1 MAKSRLKKYQD
12 FKAKR
17 QKEDSTLTDN
27 QILTEFD
34 EKTKSVFG
42 VNVYN
47 NDQVQALPLVK
58 KFATKVLGKTVI
70 PIKRTFNMGN
80 LTNGMQLEEAAK
92 LAETAIK
99 NRRVYGPPNLQPV
112 YNIPEVSVMLAN
124 RQRSI
129 REAISI
135 EKKIN
140 LDPTSNAVPKLKER
154 LKTLEL
160 QDAKNVKDLMSVI
173 AKANEPRFLRE
184 IRKVDQFMTLGASV
198 TGQMGQEGGGDPA
211 FFEFIGLM
219 TGLAIGGFDNLGEA
233 YKSIIRMTPKLGTKQ
248 NLTRF
253 AKLIN
258 TFDPKLQEMIYARG
272 TKFMQ
277 VQDELV
283 ANGVPIETV
292 QTPLNAIMG
301 LSILHLAEESGR
313 HLIRESSLRKGSVIQ
328 ALTENIENQKRL
340 VGELRNAMQ
349 AMDNKNL
356 SGGSQRFFNMVKS
369 ATEYSEAN
377 IAQLANDINII
388 EKYGAKY
395 YKGIIDGDV
404 NNNLNVSEIGDV
416 PSVATKMD
424 EALHNLSNFG
434 VKNYSADD
442 IGGAINQVNKNR
454 DELLDDVA
462 TKAIDSITKGDVTSL
477 KSVEEAAE
485 EVSKTIDVSKLKT
498 KNQLPIK
505 LPNTTN
511 VVNDGVQEAS
521 DLFAILLESKHMS
534 EQIAFTAKYGRLN
547 GTLINP
553 ATGENI
559 SGKVTADGGVIL
571 DEMFKVLRKSDIE
584 GDNSSLLLIERLNNS
599 TLNKG
604 QENKVFQIIENAA
617 DNFFIN
623 RAAQQ
628 QKSLKDYKEEMI
640 DLMQDSVENGQYK
653 LIDGVSQD
661 INLLNFIREAGKKA
675 GKNVKVI
682 PFSIDEVKNLR
693 TGFGQLVEKTNNASA
708 KAKLRQLD
716 KSTDDTFKSGFT
728 VELEDGSKLQLNQ
741 LGLKAINSRTNIE
754 ETMTVLDYL
763 KMVDNEYFDFK
774 RRFYDKGPISDRM
787 GWKTKRLYVEPSNIN
802 RTAIGLDTTIPT
814 NKWLDL
820 NKVASMSDEVSRITT
835 VMK

>member
-1 MAKSRLKKYQD
+1 
-12 FKAKR
+12 
-17 QKEDSTLTDN
+17 
-27 QILTEFD
+27 
-34 EKTKSVFG
+34 
-42 VNVYN
+42 
-47 NDQVQALPLVK
+47 
-58 KFATKVLGKTVI
+58 
-70 PIKRTFNMGN
+70 
-80 LTNGMQLEEAAK
+80 
-92 LAETAIK
+92 
-99 NRRVYGPPNLQPV
+99 
-112 YNIPEVSVMLAN
+112 
-124 RQRSI
+124 
-129 REAISI
+129 
-135 EKKIN
+135 
-140 LDPTSNAVPKLKER
+140 
-154 LKTLEL
+154 
-160 QDAKNVKDLMSVI
+160 
-173 AKANEPRFLRE
+173 
-184 IRKVDQFMTLGASV
+184 
-198 TGQMGQEGGGDPA
+198 
-211 FFEFIGLM
+211 
-219 TGLAIGGFDNLGEA
+219 
-233 YKSIIRMTPKLGTKQ
+233 
-248 NLTRF
+248 
-253 AKLIN
+253 
-258 TFDPKLQEMIYARG
+258 
-272 TKFMQ
+272 
-277 VQDELV
+277 
-283 ANGVPIETV
+283 
-292 QTPLNAIMG
+292 
-301 LSILHLAEESGR
+301 
-313 HLIRESSLRKGSVIQ
+313 
-328 ALTENIENQKRL
+328 
-340 VGELRNAMQ
+340 
-349 AMDNKNL
+349 
-356 SGGSQRFFNMVKS
+356 
-369 ATEYSEAN
+369 
-377 IAQLANDINII
+377 DINII

-661 INLLNFIREAGKKA
+661 INLLNFIREA
-675 GKNVKVI
+675 
-682 PFSIDEVKNLR
+682 
-693 TGFGQLVEKTNNASA
+693 
-708 KAKLRQLD
+708 
-716 KSTDDTFKSGFT
+716 
-728 VELEDGSKLQLNQ
+728 
-741 LGLKAINSRTNIE
+741 
-754 ETMTVLDYL
+754 
-763 KMVDNEYFDFK
+763 
-774 RRFYDKGPISDRM
+774 
-787 GWKTKRLYVEPSNIN
+787 
-802 RTAIGLDTTIPT
+802 
-814 NKWLDL
+814 
-820 NKVASMSDEVSRITT
+820 
-835 VMK
+835 